1 MTRAEIFIGTIINPS
16 KDKISIDVIENG
28 FIIVNDSKIVG
39 LGQHKDLENTLSTIP
54 ELSTI
59 YVPRVTLKK
68 NQFLIPGFIDTHI
81 HAPQYPNAGLGYDEP
96 LLEWLNK
103 YTYNLESKYSDL
115 KFSEKV
121 YNAVVN
127 KTLSYGTTTA
137 CYFASMFKDSSL
149 VLVNAAIDQGQR
161 AFIGKINMIR
171 LAPDNYVETAVDS
184 LNHTVEFIETVI
196 AKGSDLVQPVIT
208 PRFAL
213 SVDAK
218 LMSQLGL
225 LAQKY
230 NLVIQT
236 HISEN
241 VDEVEMV
248 HDMYNGSS
256 YADVYNAAGLL
267 TKKTVLAHGVYLTE
281 EERTLLAAKGTSISH
296 CPNSN
301 TRLKSGLCD
310 VRKLQESGINIG
322 LGTDVAGGASA
333 SIIDAMRCAIDTSTH
348 LTHMIKDSKP
358 ITYYEAFYMATM
370 GGAIALDI
378 SDKVGS
384 LEVGK
389 DFDALIVDMDVPD
402 SSAHLLEDYAADE
415 LLQKFVFLGDDRNV
429 QSVYVAGKKVK

>member
-1 MTRAEIFIGTIINPS
+1 MFNS
-16 KDKISIDVIENG
+16 L
-28 FIIVNDSKIVG
+28 IVK
-39 LGQHKDLENTLSTIP
+39 Q
-54 ELSTI
+54 
-59 YVPRVTLKK
+59 
-68 NQFLIPGFIDTHI
+68 
-81 HAPQYPNAGLGYDEP
+81 
-96 LLEWLNK
+96 
-103 YTYNLESKYSDL
+103 
-115 KFSEKV
+115 
-121 YNAVVN
+121 N

-184 LNHTVEFIETVI
+184 LNHTVEFIETVM

-248 HDMYNGSS
+248 HDMYDGSS

-267 TKKTVLAHGVYLTE
+267 TKKV
-281 EERTLLAAKGTSISH
+281 
-296 CPNSN
+296 
-301 TRLKSGLCD
+301 RL
-310 VRKLQESGINIG
+310 
-322 LGTDVAGGASA
+322 
-333 SIIDAMRCAIDTSTH
+333 
-348 LTHMIKDSKP
+348 
-358 ITYYEAFYMATM
+358 Y
-370 GGAIALDI
+370 
-378 SDKVGS
+378 
-384 LEVGK
+384 
-389 DFDALIVDMDVPD
+389 
-402 SSAHLLEDYAADE
+402 
-415 LLQKFVFLGDDRNV
+415 FV
-429 QSVYVAGKKVK
+429 